1 VIKMTS
7 KIDQIV
13 EQAVAE
19 NANASAAVIAR
30 AAALAVLHECANLQE
45 GSSEAEFLLDVLTSE
60 QR

>member
-1 VIKMTS
+1 MNS

-13 EQAVAE
+13 EQAVAK

-30 AAALAVLHECANLQE
+30 AAALAVLHECANLQQ
-45 GSSEAEFLLDVLTSE
+45 SASEAEFLLDFLTSG